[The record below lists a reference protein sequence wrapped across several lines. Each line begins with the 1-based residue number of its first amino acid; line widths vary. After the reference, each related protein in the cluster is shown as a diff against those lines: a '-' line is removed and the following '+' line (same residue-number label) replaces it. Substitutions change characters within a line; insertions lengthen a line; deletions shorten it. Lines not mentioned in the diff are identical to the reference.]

1 MSRGGRN
8 SRGRLFRLCSYEA
21 GEKIDHI
28 DGMTIEESEHAT
40 ATRLYQN
47 TAKVHFDAIKR
58 LGLVAV

>member
-1 MSRGGRN
+1 M
-8 SRGRLFRLCSYEA
+8 FRLCSYEA